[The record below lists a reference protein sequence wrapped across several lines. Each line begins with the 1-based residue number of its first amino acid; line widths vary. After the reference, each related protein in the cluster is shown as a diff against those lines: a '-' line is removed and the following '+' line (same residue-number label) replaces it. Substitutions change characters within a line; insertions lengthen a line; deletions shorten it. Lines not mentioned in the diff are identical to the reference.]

1 MPTEVEH
8 LRCELRDTRYL
19 VEAVLMYLVGKDK
32 ALMYE
37 LEARVQAS
45 LRRERNGTP
54 LRMVGIRGQTHDWL
68 TSQNWRGQDIQTVEE
83 LVRRWPRHE
92 VAKMDGIGRKTL
104 EKIEA
109 VIAGRGLLEN
119 AWAEEQAA

>member
-8 LRCELRDTRYL
+8 LRHELRDTRYL

-32 ALMYE
+32 TSLYQM
-37 LEARVQAS
+37 EARVQAS
-45 LRRERNGTP
+45 VRRERNGTP
-54 LRMVGIRGQTHDWL
+54 LRMVGIHGQTHDWL

-92 VAKMDGIGRKTL
+92 AAKLDGIGRKTL

-119 AWAEEQAA
+119 AWAEEEVA